1 MRLRCGLD
9 SIRGTAI
16 TYAASG
22 VVVGHVA
29 EELNHETKLRKRSK
43 NGEPLVEQK
52 RPFGTFRKKRFKK
65 PCRYCN
71 CFDCGG
77 KIKK

>member
-1 MRLRCGLD
+1 VNVGADSAGVVEEGEESKIREKKKTIAMRLRCGLD

-29 EELNHETKLRKRSK
+29 EELT
-43 NGEPLVEQK
+43 EP
-52 RPFGTFRKKRFKK
+52 R
-65 PCRYCN
+65 
-71 CFDCGG
+71 
-77 KIKK
+77 I